1 MIGVGGEHGQTTG
14 RSPEGPAATGAR
26 SDHRPGAPAGAAGGG
41 DRLGLSRW
49 ALQLGLPAGTRP
61 AGPADAAGGRPLH
74 PEADAQPLRRGAVR
88 AVDREPVLSVLLR
101 RAELLPPAAVR
112 SLLNNPLAPASGR
125 G

>member
-26 SDHRPGAPAGAAGGG
+26 SDHRPGAPAGAAGGR

-61 AGPADAAGGRPLH
+61 ARPADAAGGRPLH
-74 PEADAQPLRRGAVR
+74 PEAHHSTLLCAGYLHPLALAILLSFALEPLVMLLRRGHFGRVPSAI
-88 AVDREPVLSVLLR
+88 
-101 RAELLPPAAVR
+101 AAY
-112 SLLNNPLAPASGR
+112 
-125 G
+125 